1 MDYLTP
7 EGMRVGN
14 PCCWGSLLGLYA
26 QMAWKLA
33 RRLLDSENW
42 NDSRAG
48 RAASRSGAEDAA
60 AAWEGVAEQRQGVA
74 EQRQGV
80 VEGAGCSWEPAAP
93 GASEEEAVCFGFCAC
108 VFAATPR
115 EDTAGSELT
124 SLVNFLY
131 SFWPFITLRSGGLF
145 YF

>member
-1 MDYLTP
+1 M
-7 EGMRVGN
+7 
-14 PCCWGSLLGLYA
+14 
-26 QMAWKLA
+26 
-33 RRLLDSENW
+33 DSENW
-42 NDSRAG
+42 NDSCVG
-48 RAASRSGAEDAA
+48 RAASRSGSEDAA
-60 AAWEGVAEQRQGVA
+60 AAWEGMAEQRQGVA
-74 EQRQGV
+74 EQKQGV
-80 VEGAGCSWEPAAP
+80 AEGAGCSWEPAAP

-108 VFAATPR
+108 VFAATPQ